1 MIVEAV
7 LLKVG
12 PLPGT
17 PNDWLDQAALEAALP
32 SLQKVQG
39 VKRAWVVG
47 DEIRAEVEVTA
58 EADKARIFSG
68 MLPR

>member
-1 MIVEAV
+1 MIVTAV

-17 PNDWLDQAALEAALP
+17 PNDFLDQAALEAALP

-39 VKRAWVVG
+39 VVRAWVKG
-47 DEIRAEVEVTA
+47 DEIWGEVEVTS
-58 EADKARIFSG
+58 EADKARIFSLG
-68 MLPR
+68 AR